1 MECWMKRLAKQ
12 HRIGRALF
20 PGERLMVVFDIDDTI
35 LDLRHMILHVL
46 SAFDEHCHTGY
57 FRNIALEDIGVG
69 EFEVSRMMAEL
80 GIAEHVRSSVLNWF
94 GEHAWSGPVI
104 RDGHRPFPGVMD
116 VIGRLQGQAQ
126 TFVGLNTGRPETMRK
141 ETLLCLNGIGTAHGV
156 FFSDRLLFMN
166 PHGQGAGIP
175 ESKVEG
181 IGYFQDMGFR
191 VVAFVDNEPENL
203 EAVSAFDR
211 EGDILLLHADTV
223 YSSGKD
229 RVPEHAVSGNI
240 YDPRSFAA

>member
-1 MECWMKRLAKQ
+1 MECWMKELAKQ

-20 PGERLMVVFDIDDTI
+20 PRERLMVVFDIDDTI

-46 SAFDEHCHTGY
+46 WAFDEHRHTGY

-69 EFEVSRMMAEL
+69 EFEVSRMMTEL
-80 GIAEHVRSSVLNWF
+80 GIAEHVRSSVLDWY

-104 RDGHRPFPGVMD
+104 RHGHRPFPGVME
-116 VIGRLQGQAQ
+116 VIGRLQAQAQ
-126 TFVGLNTGRPETMRK
+126 TFVSLNTGRPETMRK
-141 ETLLCLNGIGTAHGV
+141 ETLLCLNGIGKAHGV
-156 FFSDRLLFMN
+156 SFSDSLLFMN
-166 PHGQGAGIP
+166 SRGQGVGIP

-181 IGYFQDMGFR
+181 IGHFKDMGFR

>member
-1 MECWMKRLAKQ
+1 MECWMKELAKQ
-12 HRIGRALF
+12 HGIGRALF
-20 PGERLMVVFDIDDTI
+20 PGEKLMVVFDIDDTI

-46 SAFDEHCHTGY
+46 WAFDEHRHTRY
-57 FRNIALEDIGVG
+57 FRNIALDDIGVG
-69 EFEVSRMMAEL
+69 EFGVSRMMAEL
-80 GIAEHVRSSVLNWF
+80 GIAEHVRSSALNWF

-104 RDGHRPFPGVMD
+104 RYGHRPFPGVMD
-116 VIGRLQGQAQ
+116 VIGWLQAQ
-126 TFVGLNTGRPETMRK
+126 ARTFVGLNTGRPETMRK
-141 ETLLCLNGIGTAHGV
+141 ETLLCLNRIGTAHGV
-156 FFSDRLLFMN
+156 SFSDRLLFMN
-166 PHGQGAGIP
+166 PHEQGVGIP

-223 YSSGKD
+223 YSSDKD
-229 RVPEHAVSGNI
+229 RVPKHAVSGKI